1 MDIEGQSGQNQ
12 ETLKINAL
20 IVVVSALV
28 WVLAYKMHNFAL
40 PMMAHAA
47 GIDLVFIP
55 SGIRFFALLIGGVWA
70 AVGVSLGSLLL
81 AGGEFNIHS
90 LAEIGAI
97 SAVSGFAPYVSLL
110 ASQRL
115 LGINSSLNNLFTR
128 HLPLLAFGTAA
139 GSAILHNLLF
149 WGLGFEMSGTLPD
162 RTLAMAAGDFAGSL
176 LVVILVIG
184 VMRLYRRWR

>member
-1 MDIEGQSGQNQ
+1 MNVEGQGEQRL

-20 IVVVSALV
+20 IVVVSALM
-28 WVLAYKMHNFAL
+28 WVVAFKVHSIAL
-40 PMMAHAA
+40 PTTAHAA
-47 GIDLVFIP
+47 GIDLIFIP

-81 AGGEFNIHS
+81 AGNEFNIHS
-90 LAEIGAI
+90 LAKIGAI
-97 SAVSGFAPYVSLL
+97 SAMSGFGPYVSLL
-110 ASQRL
+110 VSQRL
-115 LGINSSLNNLFTR
+115 LRIDSSLGNLFTR

-139 GSAILHNLLF
+139 GSAILHNVLF
-149 WGLGFEMSGTLPD
+149 LGLGLETSGAFLQSTF
-162 RTLAMAAGDFAGSL
+162 AMAAGDFAGSL